1 MSYHETYEFFA
12 IDRLISPDEM
22 RALRAISTRA
32 VITPARFYN
41 FYNWGGLKG
50 DPGEMLARYFDLFVH
65 TGNGRPDRAML
76 RFPGD
81 GIDLVQWT
89 PYVAVQSDAQRGER
103 VASAVSAKGMLI
115 LDITPDEDS
124 VLPVARSEYS
134 EDEADEDGERDDNE
148 DDEWYEEDEWRGG
161 DWYDDGSTDMSMDEA
176 SWPVPLALVRSD
188 LLAGD
193 VRPLYLLW
201 LLSVQCGE
209 RRAATVEPPRPPGEL
224 SLTGSLYLFAE
235 FLCLNADLVA
245 VALEA
250 PEGEPRTAG
259 ELLAAARAREVER
272 HRAEAERAAAE
283 RRKRLDALAKR
294 QAAEWSEIDE
304 LLDAPKVIATVYRDV
319 IKRLTELRE
328 LADDRGEEAVFQER
342 LRALLEH
349 RGKKPTLLRHV
360 REARLMR
367 GGEKG

>member
-12 IDRLISPDEM
+12 LDRPLSPDEM

-41 FYNWGGLKG
+41 FYNWGELKG
-50 DPGEMLARYFDLFVH
+50 NPGEMLTRYFDLFVH
-65 TGNGRPDRAML
+65 TGNGRPDWGML

-81 GIDLVQWT
+81 GIDLVRWK
-89 PYVAVQSDAQRGER
+89 PYVAVQHGARRGDR
-103 VASAVSAKGMLI
+103 VASVVSTKGVLI

-124 VLPVARSEYS
+124 VLPAAHNEYA
-134 EDEADEDGERDDNE
+134 EDEADEDGELDDDE
-148 DDEWYEEDEWRGG
+148 DDEWYEEDEWRGSE
-161 DWYDDGSTDMSMDEA
+161 WYDDEATDMSMDEA

-235 FLCLNADLVA
+235 FLRLNADLVA

-250 PEGEPRTAG
+250 PGDEPRTAG
-259 ELLAAARAREVER
+259 ELLAAARSREVER
-272 HRAEAERAAAE
+272 HRAEVERAAAE
-283 RRKRLDALAKR
+283 RRKRLDSLAKR
-294 QAAEWSEIDE
+294 QDAEWSEIDE
-304 LLDAPKVIATVYRDV
+304 LLGAPKVSAAIYRDV
-319 IKRLTELRE
+319 IERLTELRE
-328 LADDRGEEAVFQER
+328 LADDRGEEAAFQER

-349 RGKKPTLLRHV
+349 RGRKPTLLRHV

-367 GGEKG
+367 GGENA